1 MAWRNVFRHTRR
13 TVITAAAISVG
24 LAGMIAMDTLMNGVD
39 KLGNRNITEYETG
52 QLEVFAQ
59 GYYREEGALPLDT
72 VITDPDRVISQIIQI
87 EGINGATPR
96 LKFPAR
102 LNNGIDELPVIA
114 IGIDLKQEGN
124 VFSTPHAVIKG
135 EFLNDSTHCLI
146 GAELAQDIK
155 ADAGSILTLIFRDR
169 NGTYSAY
176 DFTVAGLL
184 STGHPVIDR
193 NAALVEITF
202 IQELMAM
209 PGQVTEI
216 CIKSGDQPEKIKSI
230 KQALQK
236 KLGKAYEVYAWE
248 ELNAAIFRILGL
260 KRTFGF
266 LLGFV
271 VLVIAAVGIVNTMLM
286 AVMERIPEIGTLKAL
301 GFSNAKI
308 TKMFLYEG
316 GIIGAFGSL
325 IGSGFGLL
333 FSLYFVFV
341 GFDYSNQ
348 FKNTVMNM
356 PMKFV
361 FRGELSPMTLVW
373 VFVFGVVVSVLV
385 TLLPVRQ
392 ATKLEP
398 VDALRHA

>member
-1 MAWRNVFRHTRR
+1 M
-13 TVITAAAISVG
+13 
-24 LAGMIAMDTLMNGVD
+24 
-39 KLGNRNITEYETG
+39 
-52 QLEVFAQ
+52 
-59 GYYREEGALPLDT
+59 
-72 VITDPDRVISQIIQI
+72 
-87 EGINGATPR
+87 
-96 LKFPAR
+96 
-102 LNNGIDELPVIA
+102 
-114 IGIDLKQEGN
+114 
-124 VFSTPHAVIKG
+124 
-135 EFLNDSTHCLI
+135 
-146 GAELAQDIK
+146 
-155 ADAGSILTLIFRDR
+155 
-169 NGTYSAY
+169 
-176 DFTVAGLL
+176 
-184 STGHPVIDR
+184 
-193 NAALVEITF
+193 
-202 IQELMAM
+202 
-209 PGQVTEI
+209 
-216 CIKSGDQPEKIKSI
+216 
-230 KQALQK
+230 
-236 KLGKAYEVYAWE
+236 
-248 ELNAAIFRILGL
+248 NAAIFRILGL